1 MADADPVLASAVSKQ
16 YSLRKTT
23 GGPGKFRGRLTF
35 FSVFSRQPLSDD
47 SEELEE
53 LELEPELELLE
64 ELWLELLDE
73 EGGAV
78 LEDWELLDVSSETP
92 PPCSVHSPGKPFFL

>member
-1 MADADPVLASAVSKQ
+1 M
-16 YSLRKTT
+16 
-23 GGPGKFRGRLTF
+23 
-35 FSVFSRQPLSDD
+35 SVVSRQPLSDD
-47 SEELEE
+47 SEALEE
-53 LELEPELELLE
+53 LELESELELLDEELELLE

-92 PPCSVHSPGKPFFL
+92 PPCSVHSSDKPFFL